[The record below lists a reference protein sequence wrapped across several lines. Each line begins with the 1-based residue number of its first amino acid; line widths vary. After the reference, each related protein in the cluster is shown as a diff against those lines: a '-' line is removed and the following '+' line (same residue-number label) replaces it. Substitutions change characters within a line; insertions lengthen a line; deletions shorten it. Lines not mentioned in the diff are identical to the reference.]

1 MNGYAKIWFF
11 SESTSGLNTFL
22 VVSNYLSGLGCF
34 EFTNR
39 FLRADSLGRFWS
51 AFFRWGVWLFVG
63 LAGLSFVLPYSLMII
78 GVVAWGTFL
87 PAILVWIGIRA
98 VIQEAGAFYFLL
110 AWLGVLVSS
119 VVLSL
124 GTSAVLPAN
133 SITLYSLQ
141 IASALQVMLLSLA
154 IGERFRIAQEERD
167 ASQVALLE
175 SYNQLDE
182 ELLKRERLLDANA
195 QLTEDNRLASEQ
207 LIQADKLATL
217 GTMVA
222 GVAHDI
228 ANPTSLIALS
238 REQATETLQ
247 ANIALIDACFGGVDD
262 EETLKVYQALQ
273 SYHGQLRDA
282 LGRVEL
288 GTTQIA
294 AINSAIRNQSR
305 SDQKPTQEALNLLVR
320 ECLVIVSNR
329 LKGIEVDVDI
339 SDDFSLELIRS
350 QFGQVLMNLLANA
363 ADAVNER
370 LLGEPGGR
378 ILIQA
383 MKNDDGT
390 FLVSIEDNG
399 PGFQQSYVQR
409 F

>member
-1 MNGYAKIWFF
+1 
-11 SESTSGLNTFL
+11 
-22 VVSNYLSGLGCF
+22 
-34 EFTNR
+34 
-39 FLRADSLGRFWS
+39 
-51 AFFRWGVWLFVG
+51 
-63 LAGLSFVLPYSLMII
+63 
-78 GVVAWGTFL
+78 
-87 PAILVWIGIRA
+87 
-98 VIQEAGAFYFLL
+98 
-110 AWLGVLVSS
+110 
-119 VVLSL
+119 
-124 GTSAVLPAN
+124 
-133 SITLYSLQ
+133 
-141 IASALQVMLLSLA
+141 MLLSLA

-175 SYNQLDE
+175 TYNQLDE

-320 ECLVIVSNR
+320 ECLVIVGSR

-339 SDDFSLELIRS
+339 SDRFFVRVD
-350 QFGQVLMNLLANA
+350 
-363 ADAVNER
+363 
-370 LLGEPGGR
+370 P
-378 ILIQA
+378 
-383 MKNDDGT
+383 
-390 FLVSIEDNG
+390 VSVWTSVDESIG
-399 PGFQQSYVQR
+399 
-409 F
+409 